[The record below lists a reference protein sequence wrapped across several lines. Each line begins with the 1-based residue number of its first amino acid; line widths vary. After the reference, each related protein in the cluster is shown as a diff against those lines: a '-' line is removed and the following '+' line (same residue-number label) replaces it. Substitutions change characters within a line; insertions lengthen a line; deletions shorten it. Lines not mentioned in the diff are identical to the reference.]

1 MMYFLSFSIDLGQ
14 SSAPFIGERARDER
28 DGIGIDDDAEDDE
41 HAGNTP
47 LVCGYSSL
55 HRLFDAMSPYPT
67 VAIVVTT

>member
-14 SSAPFIGERARDER
+14 RGRPFIGERAGDER
-28 DGIGIDDDAEDDE
+28 DGIGVDDDAEDDE

-47 LVCGYSSL
+47 LVWGYSSV
-55 HRLFDAMSPYPT
+55 HRLFEAMSPYPT